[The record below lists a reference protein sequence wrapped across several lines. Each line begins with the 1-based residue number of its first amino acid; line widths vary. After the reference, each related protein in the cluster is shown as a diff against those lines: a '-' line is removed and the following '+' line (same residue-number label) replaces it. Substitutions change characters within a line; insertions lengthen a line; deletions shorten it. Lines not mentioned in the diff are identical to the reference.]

1 MRLLLYDS
9 HERLLAIVNGY
20 GTIEREINVYD
31 QLNVEV
37 PPTRKNIDLL
47 KKTMKV
53 GVPYPSTKKY
63 QLFKVEKVSL
73 NSKPLTIT
81 AIDSAA
87 DDLDTQYLIRDKRF
101 INKPLSQVLPVI
113 FEKTTWKYK
122 QFAPDNS
129 DIISFYRISPK
140 EALKKVEGIF
150 GTEVR
155 FLYSIQGNKVI
166 DKTCEVYEQIGEST
180 NIRLVQGINVT
191 NVDYTQDQTRLY
203 TAAVGRGAGIQNTD
217 TDGNA
222 TGGYS
227 RSIEFTNISWSK
239 ANGDPVDKPVG
250 QDYVEIP
257 EATQKY
263 GWLDENGQCHPRIAK
278 FEFPD
283 EQNVNKLLKET
294 YDKLLSLS
302 QPQIIVETTVAKIG
316 QRVNLGDEVTV
327 VIYEPY
333 KLTYKA
339 RVIKVEENPDNDS
352 LSAVTVGFTSVE
364 RQAEREFQQEQALVD
379 TKTDFNQALGDTK
392 TDFNQALGDTKTNF
406 NQALDNTK
414 TNFNQALDDTKTN
427 FNQALDDTKTD
438 FNQALDNTK
447 TNFNQ
452 ELENQKDESER
463 RYLEHN
469 RKFTELQQET
479 SDKIKSTKESMD
491 SELSAHQQAI
501 NEQMEKAKKAI
512 RAVEEKTA
520 KEIDDAR
527 DSIMTF
533 VSRNS
538 EGAPLEF
545 YDEHGKL
552 VKGIPPVS
560 TIKSKDGKFEL
571 NASGFN
577 FGNHVL
583 GGNGE
588 LYADGIYGNKI
599 EGYSIIGA
607 HISGGTIQ
615 GVTIEGDSY
624 FRSSGAGGIAVVSGD
639 SGFSFGACAMGSGHI
654 SIGTGNWNGTDF
666 YTSGDVI
673 CSSVVVG
680 GMALT
685 SSDVAKLQGL
695 KG

>member
-1 MRLLLYDS
+1 MRLLLYDN

-47 KKTMKV
+47 KKTMKI
-53 GVPYPSTKKY
+53 GVPYPLTKKY

-166 DKTCEVYEQIGEST
+166 DKTCEVYEQIGKST

-217 TDGNA
+217 NDGNA

-392 TDFNQALGDTKTNF
+392 TDFNQALGDTKT
-406 NQALDNTK
+406 
-414 TNFNQALDDTKTN
+414 
-427 FNQALDDTKTD
+427 D

-545 YDEHGKL
+545 YDEQGKL

-639 SGFSFGACAMGSGHI
+639 SGFSFGTCAMGSGHI

-685 SSDVAKLQGL
+685 SSDVAKLQQL

>member
-1 MRLLLYDS
+1 M
-9 HERLLAIVNGY
+9 NGY

-113 FEKTTWKYK
+113 FEQTTWKYK

-166 DKTCEVYEQIGEST
+166 DKTCEVYEQIGKST

-217 TDGNA
+217 NDGNA

-392 TDFNQALGDTKTNF
+392 T
-406 NQALDNTK
+406 
-414 TNFNQALDDTKTN
+414 N

-438 FNQALDNTK
+438 FNQALDDTK

-479 SDKIKSTKESMD
+479 SDKIQSTKESMD

-545 YDEHGKL
+545 YDEQGKL

>member
-166 DKTCEVYEQIGEST
+166 DKTCEVYDQIGEST

-217 TDGNA
+217 NDGNA

-379 TKTDFNQALGDTK
+379 TKTDFTQALGD
-392 TDFNQALGDTKTNF
+392 
-406 NQALDNTK
+406 TK

-427 FNQALDDTKTD
+427 FTQALDDTKTD

>member
-1 MRLLLYDS
+1 MRLLLYDN

-166 DKTCEVYEQIGEST
+166 DKTCEVYEQIGKST

-392 TDFNQALGDTKTNF
+392 T
-406 NQALDNTK
+406 
-414 TNFNQALDDTKTN
+414 NFNQALDDTKTN
-427 FNQALDDTKTD
+427 FNQA
-438 FNQALDNTK
+438 
-447 TNFNQ
+447 
-452 ELENQKDESER
+452 LENQKDESER

-527 DSIMTF
+527 DSIMNF

-545 YDEHGKL
+545 YDEQGKL

-685 SSDVAKLQGL
+685 SSDVAKLQQL